1 MWLMMSCDSFGM
13 TQQTQATQPIVT
25 GPPRIDGSREM
36 LNAGGVSSTGDMIVP
51 SKSFNLKLQG

>member
-1 MWLMMSCDSFGM
+1 MSCDSFGM

-25 GPPRIDGSREM
+25 GPPRIDGSREV
-36 LNAGGVSSTGDMIVP
+36 LNAEGVNSTGDMIVP